1 MLRRA
6 KVYQKNAHPARK
18 PMIRGALKKRKRIRE
33 HIRNSDVFFRMRFR
47 SETAV
52 SRVLSRTAIYLAS
65 ALPQNSVPP
74 ADCAGPARGKSPSA
88 YGVAS
93 DRVYT
98 CTQLPDVPVSSYLA
112 FSSLPRKTAV
122 FFCCTFPEVTLG
134 GRYPL
139 SCPVKPGLS
148 SRQYLSATWRAAVFP
163 SPTDIIPEKNGKV
176 NKNTNLPC
184 RAVEFSF
191 VLFALGI
198 SFCLAEKY
206 L

>member
-1 MLRRA
+1 MLSLSVYAAADGKVLRRA

-74 ADCAGPARGKSPSA
+74 ADCAGPARGKAPSA

-98 CTQLPDVPVSSYLA
+98 CTQLPAVPVSSYLA
-112 FSSLPRKTAV
+112 FSSLPHKWRLFSVALSLGSL
-122 FFCCTFPEVTLG
+122 PLGVT
-134 GRYPL
+134 
-139 SCPVKPGLS
+139 
-148 SRQYLSATWRAAVFP
+148 
-163 SPTDIIPEKNGKV
+163 
-176 NKNTNLPC
+176 
-184 RAVEFSF
+184 
-191 VLFALGI
+191 
-198 SFCLAEKY
+198 
-206 L
+206 